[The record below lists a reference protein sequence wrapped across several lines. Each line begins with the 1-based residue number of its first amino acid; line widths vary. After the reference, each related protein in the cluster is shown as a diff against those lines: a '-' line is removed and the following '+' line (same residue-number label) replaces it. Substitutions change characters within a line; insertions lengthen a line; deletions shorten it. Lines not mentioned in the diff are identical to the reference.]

1 MRKILG
7 ILILIAGIVIA
18 VSASSANFAYFE
30 ATRNVTVTVVPDDNE
45 LIDLNPLQ
53 PYAYINSNGE
63 MVLQLSIAN
72 TNWPGHTSNPN
83 YNSTWAEMQYGTG
96 VSPDSIYVFEE
107 VFEVS
112 NHLWENVDICVEITY
127 DGDGGILFFTG
138 DYVEGAG
145 QTSLKFTVPHG
156 EAVKVGMVLDS
167 SGLVE
172 GQSIDGN
179 IKVTAENGECPIII

>member
-1 MRKILG
+1 MKKILG

-45 LIDLNPLQ
+45 LIDLKPLQ

-63 MVLQLSIAN
+63 MVLQLSDTN
-72 TNWPGHTSNPN
+72 TNWPGHIANPN
-83 YNSTWAEMQYGTG
+83 YNATWAEMEYGTG

-112 NHLWENVDICVEITY
+112 NHLWEDVDICVKVTY
-127 DGDGGILFFTG
+127 SGDGGILFFTG

-145 QTSLKFTVPHG
+145 QTSLQFTVPHG

-172 GQSIDGN
+172 GQGINGDLQF
-179 IKVTAENGECPIII
+179 TADNGECED